1 MNKFILYN
9 LIFVISLAIITLPL
23 DALATQSDLS
33 TEIESVDGKDPGYVK
48 GVTPARAR
56 SLVGGFIGLLSLIL
70 GWRAKA
76 RLKSNVGASRGW
88 SITAVALGALA
99 IVLSII
105 HLTYNTGGFGTG
117 GGKAGAI
124 VALLLGLCGAALGWL
139 TLRRHRLSAQDMAK
153 K

>member
-9 LIFVISLAIITLPL
+9 LILVISLAIITLPL

-117 GGKAGAI
+117 EGRP
-124 VALLLGLCGAALGWL
+124 VLLLPCC
-139 TLRRHRLSAQDMAK
+139 
-153 K
+153 